1 MPAGTSPGACGRPG
15 HDAGRR
21 SGMRNTAL
29 RPVYPTM
36 TAHNASEEPWRLD
49 RLARTDGRV
58 RELLRIL
65 TREAPDDESSLGEG
79 VWVRHVTAMHDD
91 RGTLV
96 AHVSKALADSAW
108 LPVIGAVLSRAW
120 NGEDE
125 GSVAFQVLGQSEVI
139 PLGDILQAEGPG

>member
-1 MPAGTSPGACGRPG
+1 MGNS
-15 HDAGRR
+15 
-21 SGMRNTAL
+21 AL

-36 TAHNASEEPWRLD
+36 TAHNAADEPWRLH

-58 RELLRIL
+58 RELLRMM

-79 VWVRHVTAMHDD
+79 VWVRHVTALHDD

-96 AHVSKALADSAW
+96 VHVSPSLAASSW
-108 LPVIGAVLSRAW
+108 LPVIGAVVSRAW

-125 GSVAFQVLGQSEVI
+125 ASLAFQVIGGGAPI
-139 PLGDILQAEGPG
+139 PLDDILQPDGPA

>member
-1 MPAGTSPGACGRPG
+1 M
-15 HDAGRR
+15 
-21 SGMRNTAL
+21 

-36 TAHNASEEPWRLD
+36 SAHNADEEPWRLD

-79 VWVRHVTAMHDD
+79 VWVRHVTALHDD

-96 AHVSKALADSAW
+96 ARISPALAASSW
-108 LPVIGAVLSRAW
+108 LPVIGAVVGRAW

-125 GSVAFQVLGQSEVI
+125 GSVAFQVEGAAAM
-139 PLGDILQAEGPG
+139 PLHDILKAEGPA

>member
-1 MPAGTSPGACGRPG
+1 MWLAGGA
-15 HDAGRR
+15 RR
-21 SGMRNTAL
+21 RLGMRNTAL

-36 TAHNASEEPWRLD
+36 TAHNASEEPWRLE

-65 TREAPDDESSLGEG
+65 TREAPDDESSLGEV
-79 VWVRHVTAMHDD
+79 VWVRHVTALHDD

-96 AHVSKALADSAW
+96 AHVSRALADSSW
-108 LPVIGAVLSRAW
+108 LPVIGAVVSRAW

-125 GSVAFQVLGQSEVI
+125 GSVAFKVLGSAALV
-139 PLGDILQAEGPG
+139 PLSDILKAEGPA

>member
-1 MPAGTSPGACGRPG
+1 MS
-15 HDAGRR
+15 
-21 SGMRNTAL
+21 
-29 RPVYPTM
+29 
-36 TAHNASEEPWRLD
+36 AHNDAEEPWRLD

-65 TREAPDDESSLGEG
+65 TRESPDDESSLGEG

-96 AHVSKALADSAW
+96 ARISPALAASPW
-108 LPVIGAVLSRAW
+108 LAVIGAVVGRAW

-125 GSVAFQVLGQSEVI
+125 GSVAFQIEGSSNVM
-139 PLGDILQAEGPG
+139 PLNDILPPEGPA

>member
-1 MPAGTSPGACGRPG
+1 MS
-15 HDAGRR
+15 
-21 SGMRNTAL
+21 
-29 RPVYPTM
+29 
-36 TAHNASEEPWRLD
+36 AHNAADEPWRLE

-79 VWVRHVTAMHDD
+79 VWAKHVTAMHDD

-96 AHVSKALADSAW
+96 VRISTKLAASSW
-108 LPVIGAVLSRAW
+108 LPVLGAVVGRAW

-125 GSVAFQVLGQSEVI
+125 GSVAFQVEGSVTMMALA
-139 PLGDILQAEGPG
+139 DILTPDGPG

>member
-1 MPAGTSPGACGRPG
+1 
-15 HDAGRR
+15 
-21 SGMRNTAL
+21 
-29 RPVYPTM
+29 M
-36 TAHNASEEPWRLD
+36 TAHNAGDEPWRLD

-79 VWVRHVTAMHDD
+79 VWVRHVTALHDD

-96 AHVSKALADSAW
+96 AHISQSLADSSW
-108 LPVIGAVLSRAW
+108 LPVIAIVASRAW

-125 GSVAFQVLGQSEVI
+125 ASVAFQVIGGAAPI
-139 PLGDILQAEGPG
+139 PLDDILQPDGPD

>member
-1 MPAGTSPGACGRPG
+1 
-15 HDAGRR
+15 
-21 SGMRNTAL
+21 MRNIAL

-36 TAHNASEEPWRLD
+36 TAHNASEEPWRLE

-96 AHVSKALADSAW
+96 AHISKSLAESSW

-125 GSVAFQVLGQSEVI
+125 GNVAFKVLGEPAVI
-139 PLGDILQAEGPG
+139 PLSDILKAEGPG

>member
-1 MPAGTSPGACGRPG
+1 
-15 HDAGRR
+15 
-21 SGMRNTAL
+21 
-29 RPVYPTM
+29 M
-36 TAHNASEEPWRLD
+36 TAHNASEEPWRLA

-96 AHVSKALADSAW
+96 AHISGTLAASSW
-108 LPVIGAVLSRAW
+108 LPVIGAVVGRAW

-125 GSVAFQVLGQSEVI
+125 GSVAFKVQGGATLM
-139 PLGDILQAEGPG
+139 PLGDILPADGPI

>member
-1 MPAGTSPGACGRPG
+1 M
-15 HDAGRR
+15 
-21 SGMRNTAL
+21 

-36 TAHNASEEPWRLD
+36 TAHNAGEEPWRLD

-79 VWVRHVTAMHDD
+79 VWVRHVTALHDD

-96 AHVSKALADSAW
+96 AHISRSLADSSW
-108 LPVIGAVLSRAW
+108 LPVIGAVVSRAW

-125 GSVAFQVLGQSEVI
+125 GSVAFQVIGSKAPI
-139 PLGDILQAEGPG
+139 PLSDILQPEGPA